1 MCVVLLMLVM
11 GFSTAF
17 AEEGTSGKSPSRD
30 PSGTWNWERTFN
42 DNKAEFT
49 LKLNWDGKRLAGK
62 YSAFNRTTDIEDAKL
77 EKDQISFLAKR
88 EFNGN
93 KFEVKFN
100 GKVEPENLVG
110 KITVDFGNGPQDFD
124 WNAKRSVSA
133 DDVVGVWDLR
143 VESPGGAVTP
153 RLTITKTSEDKLQG
167 SSESVMGKFE
177 AKNIELKDN
186 TLTWQVIGEG
196 PNGKIDI
203 RYKGK
208 PRGNTIEGE
217 NEFDFG
223 GTKGKM
229 KFTGTRTPPE
239 GKKEARK
246 PADKEEAASRS
257 ADENK
262 REP

>member
-1 MCVVLLMLVM
+1 LLFVISLRP
-11 GFSTAF
+11 AL
-17 AEEGTSGKSPSRD
+17 AEDAKPSKPSSPD
-30 PSGTWNWERTFN
+30 PTGTWKWERTFN

-49 LKLNWDGKRLAGK
+49 LNLNWDGKRLAGK

-124 WNAKRSVSA
+124 WNAKRSLSA

-143 VESPGGAVTP
+143 VETPGGAVTP

-186 TLTWQVIGEG
+186 TLTWQIAGEG

-223 GTKGKM
+223 GTKSKM
-229 KFTGTRTPPE
+229 KFTGKRTPPVE
-239 GKKEARK
+239 KKERK
-246 PADKEEAASRS
+246 SADKEEAASRT